1 MNTILSDIT
10 TILAIVCTIIT
21 AIFVINTIKESR
33 KETVNAQD
41 ADIKVKSEVSEY
53 ERILEVTHQLEF
65 NREKNKGQH
74 FEDESVYIHRANQI
88 RVNSSFFSWV
98 KE

>member
-10 TILAIVCTIIT
+10 TILSIVCTIIT
-21 AIFVINTIKESR
+21 AIFVINAIKESR

-41 ADIKVKSEVSEY
+41 ADVKVKSEVSEY

>member
-10 TILAIVCTIIT
+10 TILSIVCTIIT

>member
-10 TILAIVCTIIT
+10 TILSIVCTIIT

-41 ADIKVKSEVSEY
+41 ADVNVKSEVSEY

>member
-10 TILAIVCTIIT
+10 TILSIVCTIIT
-21 AIFVINTIKESR
+21 AIFVINAIKESR

-41 ADIKVKSEVSEY
+41 ADSKVKSEVSEY

>member
-10 TILAIVCTIIT
+10 TILSIVCTIIT

-41 ADIKVKSEVSEY
+41 ADVKVKSEVSEY

>member
-10 TILAIVCTIIT
+10 TILSIVCTIIT
-21 AIFVINTIKESR
+21 AIFVINAIKESR

>member
-10 TILAIVCTIIT
+10 TILSIVCTIIT

-41 ADIKVKSEVSEY
+41 AYIKVKSEVSEY